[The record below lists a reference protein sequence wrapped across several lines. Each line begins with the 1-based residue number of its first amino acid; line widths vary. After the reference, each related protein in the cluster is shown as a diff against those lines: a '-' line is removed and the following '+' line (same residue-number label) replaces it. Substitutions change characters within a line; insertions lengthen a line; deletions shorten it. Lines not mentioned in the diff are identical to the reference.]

1 MIGLKLDGVLF
12 KISFIFLER
21 DREFEQGKRQRERER
36 ERESQVDPTLGAEPP
51 AGLDPTILRS

>member
-36 ERESQVDPTLGAEPP
+36 ESQVDPTLGAEPP